1 MAATTDEISSG
12 VRQLATALLDD
23 IEPIARRSVAR
34 LQELRR
40 GYAEAPAEELLPVIL
55 TSTRIVLE
63 AVLHRPPDP
72 NRAEAPARVSRET
85 RNSDWIPADDILQ
98 AWQTGLGPMRE

>member
-63 AVLHRPPDP
+63 AVLHRRPDP
-72 NRAEAPARVSRET
+72 NRAGDHPPVSGRT
-85 RNSDWIPADDILQ
+85 RNRDWVTADTLLRACQ
-98 AWQTGLGPMRE
+98 NGVATQRE